1 VNPPPQPPAERTSGA
16 PASGAAALEPLFQ
29 CLREESDALLGA
41 DVDKLTR
48 AVRDKEQAL
57 RSLAAG
63 LENADGP
70 ELREALRRARDLNER
85 NARLLIPH
93 ICINRARI
101 ESLFGAAR
109 SGALYSADGHAASV
123 ESRPAQ
129 RGVRA

>member
-1 VNPPPQPPAERTSGA
+1 VNRPPQPPAERTSGA
-16 PASGAAALEPLFQ
+16 SAGAATLEQLFQ

-123 ESRPAQ
+123 EGRPAQ